1 MVRSLPVAFIGCAL
15 LAVPLVGAQSEHAG
29 DPNGV
34 VEPPV
39 SPSGGVPALPPAPH
53 GTTTIVGGTIR
64 YLDLVR
70 DQFSLA
76 LYGQRPMK
84 ILFDERT
91 QVYRDG
97 VKIPLRD
104 LHPEVHASVQTALD
118 GSNIFAVSIHIL
130 SETPEGECRGRVLNY
145 NPRTGELDVITALS
159 PEPIKLVVPAD
170 ASIARQG
177 QSAFTSMS
185 SGRGDLVAGALVAA
199 TFRSGQ
205 NGKDVASQITILA
218 IPGSSFLFAGNIS
231 YLDLS
236 IGLMNVQDPLDGK
249 SYEIHFPSA
258 HIPAN
263 GNLHLGENV
272 TVKAYYDGSQYQAS
286 EVSAR

>member
-1 MVRSLPVAFIGCAL
+1 MRI
-15 LAVPLVGAQSEHAG
+15 
-29 DPNGV
+29 

-91 QVYRDG
+91 QVFRDG

-104 LHPEVHASVQTALD
+104 LRPENHASVQTILD
-118 GSNIFAVSIHIL
+118 GSNVFAVSIHIL
-130 SETPEGECRGRVLNY
+130 SQSPEGECQGRVLSY
-145 NPRTGELDVITALS
+145 DPRTGELDVITALS
-159 PEPIKLVVPAD
+159 LEPIKLVVPAD

-177 QSAFTSMS
+177 QSRIHVYVFGARRSH
-185 SGRGDLVAGALVAA
+185 SGRSRCSHVPVRPKRQ
-199 TFRSGQ
+199 RS
-205 NGKDVASQITILA
+205 VASQITILA

-236 IGLMNVQDPLDGK
+236 IGLMNVQDPLRREK
-249 SYEIHFPSA
+249 LRNPFCSRTRAWKWKCPSRRKR
-258 HIPAN
+258 HRKCVLRRFTISS
-263 GNLHLGENV
+263 L
-272 TVKAYYDGSQYQAS
+272 
-286 EVSAR
+286 